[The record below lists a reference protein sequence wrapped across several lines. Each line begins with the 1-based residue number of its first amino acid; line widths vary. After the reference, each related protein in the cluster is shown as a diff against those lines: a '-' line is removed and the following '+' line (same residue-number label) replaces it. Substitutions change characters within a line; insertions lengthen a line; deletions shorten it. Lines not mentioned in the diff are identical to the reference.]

1 MRFFPTRSA
10 VLALCALVTLGAAAM
25 AASSRQKAPA
35 KKAAAPAAA
44 AKNACTG
51 CVEKAPILD
60 PKRFADTSRYEPE
73 VAPAY
78 EVARK
83 YPQTLDRL
91 HCFCECQESMTH
103 RHKTLLTCFTT
114 DHAAGCGICIRE
126 AILAG
131 ELTDKG
137 LPDAEIE
144 NTVESAFRTD
154 GHRPTHQ
161 HPG

>member
-1 MRFFPTRSA
+1 MRYVHARSA
-10 VLALCALVTLGAAAM
+10 AVALSALVALGAVAS
-25 AASSRQKAPA
+25 AASTRQKAAPR
-35 KKAAAPAAA
+35 KPAPAAA
-44 AKNACTG
+44 AKNSCATCS
-51 CVEKAPILD
+51 ERAPILD
-60 PKRFADTSRYEPE
+60 PKLFADRSRYEPE

-131 ELTDKG
+131 ELKDKG
-137 LPDAEIE
+137 LPDDQIE

-154 GHRPTHQ
+154 GHRPTHN

>member
-1 MRFFPTRSA
+1 MRFTHIRSTA
-10 VLALCALVTLGAAAM
+10 LALCALVTLGAAAS
-25 AASSRQKAPA
+25 AAASRQKAPA
-35 KKAAAPAAA
+35 KKAPAAA
-44 AKNACTG
+44 AKNACAG
-51 CVEKAPILD
+51 CAERAPILSSKLFTD
-60 PKRFADTSRYEPE
+60 LTKYEPE

-131 ELTDKG
+131 ELKDKG
-137 LPDAEIE
+137 LPDDQIE

-154 GHRPTHQ
+154 GHKPTHQ

>member
-10 VLALCALVTLGAAAM
+10 VLALAALVTVGAAAS
-25 AASSRQKAPA
+25 AASSRQKAAPR
-35 KKAAAPAAA
+35 KAPAAA
-44 AKNACTG
+44 PKNACAS
-51 CVEKAPILD
+51 CVERAPILD
-60 PKRFADTSRYEPE
+60 SKIFADTSRYEPE

-83 YPQTLDRL
+83 YPETLDRL

-103 RHKTLLTCFTT
+103 RHKSLLTCFTT

-126 AILAG
+126 AMLAA
-131 ELTDKG
+131 ELKEKG
-137 LPDAEIE
+137 LSDDEIE

>member
-1 MRFFPTRSA
+1 MRHFPIRSA
-10 VLALCALVTLGAAAM
+10 AIALSAVVALGAVAS
-25 AASSRQKAPA
+25 AASSKQKAAP
-35 KKAAAPAAA
+35 KKPAPAAA
-44 AKNACTG
+44 KNSCANCS
-51 CVEKAPILD
+51 EKAPILD
-60 PKRFADTSRYEPE
+60 SKLFTDKSRYEPE

-131 ELTDKG
+131 ELKDKG
-137 LPDAEIE
+137 LPDDQIE

-154 GHRPTHQ
+154 GHRSTHN

>member
-1 MRFFPTRSA
+1 MRSIPTRSA
-10 VLALCALVTLGAAAM
+10 AIALSALVTLGAAAS
-25 AASSRQKAPA
+25 AASPRQKAA
-35 KKAAAPAAA
+35 KKPPAAAP
-44 AKNACTG
+44 KNACAS
-51 CVEKAPILD
+51 CVERAPILD
-60 PKRFADTSRYEPE
+60 SKLFSDTSRYEPE

-78 EVARK
+78 EIARK

-103 RHKTLLTCFTT
+103 RHKSLLTCFTT

-126 AILAG
+126 AQLAA
-131 ELTDKG
+131 ELKEKG
-137 LPDAEIE
+137 LSDDEIE

>member
-1 MRFFPTRSA
+1 MRLTQFRSTA
-10 VLALCALVTLGAAAM
+10 FALCALVTLGAAAS
-25 AASSRQKAPA
+25 AATSRQKAPA
-35 KKAAAPAAA
+35 KKAPPAAA

-51 CVEKAPILD
+51 CTERAPILD
-60 PKRFADTSRYEPE
+60 SKRFADTSKYEPE

-91 HCFCECQESMTH
+91 HCFCECQESMIH
-103 RHKTLLTCFTT
+103 RHRTLLTCFTT

-131 ELTDKG
+131 ELKEKG
-137 LPDAEIE
+137 LPDDQIE